1 MTFPAISTIGAVG
14 VAAGQLAGVAIPY
27 SWILR

>member
-1 MTFPAISTIGAVG
+1 MDFVILDGGKARTHV
-14 VAAGQLAGVAIPY
+14 GQLAGVAIPY